1 MYSRY
6 MSKLSVILNNPTNI
20 KILSF
25 VWGLGVAIILMNRCM
40 DGHCVVIEGPAK
52 KDIENKVFQVG
63 EACFK
68 FKPTVA
74 ECKKENI
81 PLSEK

>member
-1 MYSRY
+1 MNKISA
-6 MSKLSVILNNPTNI
+6 ILNNPTNI
-20 KILSF
+20 TILSF
-25 VWGLGVAIILMNRCM
+25 VWGLGFAIIIMNRCM

-68 FKPTVA
+68 FKPSVA
-74 ECKKENI
+74 ECGKDNI
-81 PLSEK
+81 QTSEK